1 MVLLRGN
8 VYMTRLTILFL
19 ALLSVCSIA
28 LADPPKDYPFVSF
41 DKGLSEAK
49 AQNKKVFVYFGRF
62 GCAYCDIVNKTVFI
76 DPDLKALYIK
86 NYVLVYVDAES
97 GKRLR
102 LPSGEKITEADLGA
116 HYKVFGTPVFVY
128 LEADGKVIGSI
139 PGMQTVQ
146 NFKDYDRYVM
156 EGHYKTQSLLEFLK
170 GAK

>member
-1 MVLLRGN
+1 M
-8 VYMTRLTILFL
+8 IKKL
-19 ALLSVCSIA
+19 ALILITMCIWSYA
-28 LADPPKDYPFVSF
+28 QADAPPGYPFVSF

-62 GCAYCDIVNKTVFI
+62 GCAYCDIVNKTTFI
-76 DPDLKALYIK
+76 DPELKALYIK

-102 LPSGEKITEADLGA
+102 LPSGERITEADLGA

-128 LEADGKVIGSI
+128 LEPDGKVIGSI

-170 GAK
+170 GAH

>member
-1 MVLLRGN
+1 MAKIITWFLVLFFVCGN
-8 VYMTRLTILFL
+8 
-19 ALLSVCSIA
+19 A
-28 LADPPKDYPFVSF
+28 LAEPPKGYPFVSY
-41 DKGLSEAK
+41 DEGLREAQ
-49 AQNKKVFVYFGRF
+49 AQQKKVFVYFGRF
-62 GCAYCDIVNKTVFI
+62 GCAYCDIVNKTAFI

-102 LPSGEKITEADLGA
+102 LPSGERITEADLGA

-156 EGHYKTQSLLEFLK
+156 EGHYKTQSLLEFLH
-170 GAK
+170 GAH

>member
-1 MVLLRGN
+1 MLR
-8 VYMTRLTILFL
+8 TFSLILIYLFISTN
-19 ALLSVCSIA
+19 AM
-28 LADPPKDYPFVSF
+28 ADAPSGYPFVSF
-41 DKGLSEAK
+41 DKGLSEAQ
-49 AQNKKVFVYFGRF
+49 AQNKRVFVYFGRF
-62 GCAYCDIVNKTVFI
+62 GCAYCDIVNKTTFI
-76 DPDLKALYIK
+76 DPELKALYIK

-102 LPSGEKITEADLGA
+102 LPSGERITEADLGA

-128 LEADGKVIGSI
+128 LEPDGKVIGSI

-156 EGHYKTQSLLEFLK
+156 EGHYKTQTLLEFLD

>member
-1 MVLLRGN
+1 MLRVTTVMLILL
-8 VYMTRLTILFL
+8 L
-19 ALLSVCSIA
+19 ACGSA
-28 LADPPKDYPFVSF
+28 LADPPPGYPFVSF

-49 AQNKKVFVYFGRF
+49 AQNKKVFVYVGRF
-62 GCAYCDIVNKTVFI
+62 GCAYCDIVNKTAFI
-76 DPDLKALYIK
+76 DPDLKALYIN

-102 LPSGEKITEADLGA
+102 LPSGERITEADLGA

-156 EGHYKTQSLLEFLK
+156 EGHYKTQSLLEFLNGK
-170 GAK
+170 H

>member
-1 MVLLRGN
+1 MLRVTTVMLILL
-8 VYMTRLTILFL
+8 L
-19 ALLSVCSIA
+19 AGGSA
-28 LADPPKDYPFVSF
+28 QADPPKDYPFVSF

-62 GCAYCDIVNKTVFI
+62 GCAYCDIVNKTAFI

-102 LPSGEKITEADLGA
+102 LPSGERITEADLGP

-156 EGHYKTQSLLEFLK
+156 EEHYKTQSLLEFLNGK
-170 GAK
+170 H

>member
-1 MVLLRGN
+1 MIKRFVL
-8 VYMTRLTILFL
+8 ILITMCIYST
-19 ALLSVCSIA
+19 AQ
-28 LADPPKDYPFVSF
+28 ADAPPGYPFVSF

-49 AQNKKVFVYFGRF
+49 VQNKKVFVYFGRF
-62 GCAYCDIVNKTVFI
+62 GCAYCDIVNKTTFI
-76 DPDLKALYIK
+76 DPELKVLYIK

-102 LPSGEKITEADLGA
+102 LPSGERITEADLGA

-128 LEADGKVIGSI
+128 LEPDGKVIGSI

-156 EGHYKTQSLLEFLK
+156 EGHYKKQSLLEFLN

>member
-1 MVLLRGN
+1 MIR
-8 VYMTRLTILFL
+8 RL
-19 ALLSVCSIA
+19 ALILITMCIFNTA
-28 LADPPKDYPFVSF
+28 QADAPPGYPFVSF

-62 GCAYCDIVNKTVFI
+62 GCAYCDIVNKTTFI

-102 LPSGEKITEADLGA
+102 LPSGERLTEADLGA

-128 LEADGKVIGSI
+128 LEPDGKVIGSI

-156 EGHYKTQSLLEFLK
+156 EGHYKTQTLLEFLK